1 MSVKVTVEAAV
12 EPTEDQAKV
21 ERALLRLFPNA
32 RVEKTERSDG
42 FSSLRVHGNGF
53 EFLSNLRNL
62 IKQER
67 IRSVARAI
75 LLRKMR
81 EPPLQ
86 IFLNKQAAFMGH
98 VSFCAPIGESAHGPI
113 TIQIDSE
120 DDQAVVNYLA
130 TPPPNLEAKEG
141 RRR

>member
-21 ERALLRLFPNA
+21 ERALLKLFPNA
-32 RVEKTERSDG
+32 RVEKVERSDG
-42 FSSLRVHGNGF
+42 FVSLRIHGNGF
-53 EFLSNLRNL
+53 EFLSSLRSL

-67 IRSVARAI
+67 IRSAARAI
-75 LLRKMR
+75 LLRKLR

-98 VSFCAPIGESAHGPI
+98 VSFCAPIGESPHGPI

-120 DDQAVVNYLA
+120 NDQAIVDYLA
-130 TPPPNLEAKEG
+130 TPPPNVEPREG